1 MGVLLRVLGILWGL
15 VGVGI
20 AVLAIIGAMT
30 AVHAASG
37 GAAYGFGVILG
48 ASLILMPVWLTGTV
62 FFVLPGWI
70 SKQLALSRS
79 DVFS

>member
-20 AVLAIIGAMT
+20 TVLAIIGAMT
-30 AVHAASG
+30 DVDAASG

-48 ASLILMPVWLTGTV
+48 ASLILMPVWLTGIV
-62 FFVLPGWI
+62 FFLLPGWI
-70 SKQLALSRS
+70 RKQLALSRS